1 MLKIRFLLLGVTCM
15 VMLSLILSDKVF
27 AASLDDL
34 SAETDVSTATNVA
47 KEISDI
53 NARVAVLSARLSE
66 IEMKAKIA
74 SKLSEIDKIENGE
87 GTSGNMTGVL
97 PNQPPSLPVAPMTGN
112 PALDLTGYVSTIPGI
127 KEIDGIDGK
136 LRATL
141 YLDNGGTQIVR
152 VGDHVGD
159 WVVKNITIDSVTVQK
174 GKQLKKLPFGSS
186 TSVQSP
192 SPSPSSGAY
201 GGSTPSLVPPIPQM
215 PASSF

>member
-1 MLKIRFLLLGVTCM
+1 MLKIRFLLLSVTCM
-15 VMLSLILSDKVF
+15 VMLSLVLSDKVF

-34 SAETDVSTATNVA
+34 SAETDVSTTTNVA

-87 GTSGNMTGVL
+87 GVGAGGNSAAL
-97 PNQPPSLPVAPMTGN
+97 PNQPPVLPVAPMTGN
-112 PALDLTGYVSTIPGI
+112 LALDLTGDVSTIPGI

-186 TSVQSP
+186 MSVK